1 MARQTRHANNGRGV
15 RLADSIHNRAQEEIS
30 TLSCVMMSLA
40 GLRVAILATNGF
52 EQSELIEPRKALDEA
67 GAKTTVLSSSEPGQI
82 QGMNH
87 SEKGSRVAVDGE
99 LRKAS
104 PEDFDAV
111 LLPGG
116 VGNAEKL
123 RMDESPRK
131 FIRAMDHTHCPIAV
145 ICHGPW
151 LLISAGLVKGRH
163 LTSYFTLQDDLRN
176 AGARW
181 SDEEVVRDKNWVSSR
196 KPDDIPAFRQTMI
209 QLFAE
214 ALKSHRPSS
223 TEKTWPQKKG
233 ATSGR

>member
-1 MARQTRHANNGRGV
+1 MT
-15 RLADSIHNRAQEEIS
+15 
-30 TLSCVMMSLA
+30 SLT
-40 GLRVAILATNGF
+40 GFRVAILATHGF

-67 GAKTTVLSSSEPGQI
+67 GAKTTVLSSESGEI

-99 LRKAS
+99 LSGAS

-116 VGNAEKL
+116 VGNADKL
-123 RMDESPRK
+123 RMDESARR
-131 FIRAMDHTHCPIAV
+131 FVRAMDHSHRPIAV

-151 LLISAGLVKGRH
+151 LLVSAGLVKGRH

-181 SDEEVVRDKNWVSSR
+181 SDEEIVRDKNWVSSR
-196 KPDDIPAFRQTMI
+196 KPDDIPVFNKAMI

-214 ALKSHRPSS
+214 ALRSHRPSS
-223 TEKTWPQKKG
+223 TGKTSPREKG
-233 ATSGR
+233 AASGR